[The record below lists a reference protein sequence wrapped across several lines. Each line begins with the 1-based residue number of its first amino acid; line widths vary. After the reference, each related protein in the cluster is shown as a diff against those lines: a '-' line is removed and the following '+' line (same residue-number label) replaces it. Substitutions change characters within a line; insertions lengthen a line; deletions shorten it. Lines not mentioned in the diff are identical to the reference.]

1 MLCVQ
6 EVLSQ
11 LSRDRYTL
19 KELQEKPYPPGVDP
33 LRLESYLTDEEFQV
47 LFLNSLINS
56 MALAY
61 SKFHCLFWR
70 VPEK

>member
-11 LSRDRYTL
+11 LSRDRYSL

-47 LFLNSLINS
+47 QFFNSLITRKGF
-56 MALAY
+56 AH
-61 SKFHCLFWR
+61 SKFHSLFWG
-70 VPEK
+70 PSDK